1 MINTLNPNNIQL
13 ANVPTKIV
21 CIYINIY
28 TDLLYSFRVHECS
41 VSVFGRDRYHVFPPA
56 PCATWPAHLPAPRIN
71 PSRAPQPETSSW
83 SSDGAQSHRRPPD
96 SSNGGVET
104 DRLGSFLDKHSDF
117 RMEIHEERGLPG
129 QNQGI
134 RRGNCVGISWDLD
147 RPMRIWAKVWSE
159 TSNFRSKTQNFL
171 NELHHKNGDLEFRDL
186 KGLKQ
191 PQIAFILRKNLE
203 LTKLGGWN
211 IPSIGFNMIEFT
223 NMWLQNAEG
232 FFPGTWSHAQYMR
245 GAQREHHFT
254 TFQMAYVCFQMV
266 QVRWMLRVPHL
277 PRHFHIFHFDW
288 LSPLLLE
295 THGWFH
301 VDVIIYIYI
310 SIWNNFHVHWLNPT
324 LLLIQSAFPL
334 LSSSSNS
341 LHDVACWNPHVWWLN
356 PPLCCWKMGLS
367 TASLVAGIPP
377 FPPPKKSE
385 RHE

>member
-1 MINTLNPNNIQL
+1 MINTLNPTNIQI

-21 CIYINIY
+21 YKYIY
-28 TDLLYSFRVHECS
+28 TDLLYSFLVHECS
-41 VSVFGRDRYHVFPPA
+41 VSFFGRDRYHVFPPA
-56 PCATWPAHLPAPRIN
+56 PCATWPAHLPAPRIH

-134 RRGNCVGISWDLD
+134 RRGNCVNWGSRGIPIG
-147 RPMRIWAKVWSE
+147 RPMRIWAQVWSE

-171 NELHHKNGDLEFRDL
+171 NELHRKNGDLEHRDL
-186 KGLKQ
+186 KGSKQ
-191 PQIAFILRKNLE
+191 PQIAFILKK
-203 LTKLGGWN
+203 TWN
-211 IPSIGFNMIEFT
+211 Q
-223 NMWLQNAEG
+223 QNWGLKHPKHWIQHDWIYKYVAAKCWR
-232 FFPGTWSHAQYMR
+232 FFSSTWSHAQYMQ

-266 QVRWMLRVPHL
+266 QVRWMLTVPHL

-310 SIWNNFHVHWLNPT
+310 DISIWNNFHVHWLNPT
-324 LLLIQSAFPL
+324 LLLIQCISIA
-334 LSSSSNS
+334 
-341 LHDVACWNPHVWWLN
+341 
-356 PPLCCWKMGLS
+356 K
-367 TASLVAGIPP
+367 
-377 FPPPKKSE
+377 
-385 RHE
+385 